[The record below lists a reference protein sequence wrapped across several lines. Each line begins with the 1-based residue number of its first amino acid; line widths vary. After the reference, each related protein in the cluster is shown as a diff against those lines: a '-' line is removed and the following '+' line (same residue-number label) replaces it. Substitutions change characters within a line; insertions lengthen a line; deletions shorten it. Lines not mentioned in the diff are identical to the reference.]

1 MKSRFKKSIQWVL
14 FLMSFGCIQA
24 QEVLNKGDA
33 KGLKQGIWKGVYE
46 ESKRPRY
53 QGTFENGKE
62 VGLFQFFDDTQ
73 KGTVIAT
80 REFNPKDNSAYTIF
94 YDQNKNKVSEGKV
107 VNKLFEGEW
116 IYYHYASTAVMTK
129 ENYKNGKLEGLRTV
143 YFPNGKM
150 AEQINYVNNLK
161 QGAYKK
167 FTESGIVL
175 EESSFSKNEYD
186 GVAIFR
192 DVNGVVISKGTFSKG
207 VKVGIW
213 EVLEDGKLVKKKST
227 DLSPKTKSTLPK

>member
-1 MKSRFKKSIQWVL
+1 MKSRFKKSFQWVL

-24 QEVLNKGDA
+24 QEVFNKVDA

-116 IYYHYASTAVMTK
+116 IYYHYASTDVMTK
-129 ENYKNGKLEGLRTV
+129 ENYKNGKLEGVRTV

-175 EESSFSKNEYD
+175 EESFFSKNEYD
-186 GVAIFR
+186 GLAIFR

-207 VKVGIW
+207 VKIGIW